1 MESVFWN
8 LRTLSGFT
16 VFAPMFAVLLFTLLM
31 FWDYPLMLL
40 YLLTSRAFGVRREY
54 PARALSTVVV
64 IPSLLR
70 VEDEL
75 RSMQSTVESVATNG
89 YPGDLLIVLSIDGTL
104 AAPALYAQLKAWGA
118 SRRWNDHTWL
128 YVTGTEERRSKPM
141 AIDHAMEFVKR
152 LVREGKHATF
162 PEVYVSTDAD
172 ADLGPHSLERIVQR
186 LQRRNPFTGAPAR
199 AVAGG
204 LYVRG
209 DDFWRGWRNFFTVS
223 GQLNLQVAR
232 DYYVSNV
239 GRYNLRWLPVTG
251 VPGAFYCTWTSIF
264 LEIPRFMGYLRTLRT
279 SHWLRWWIGEQAP
292 KFSTSRAAPLP
303 ELVAGD
309 TDDTVTAYAASLVRY
324 VKARP
329 GSGPFEKGRFT
340 FDPPRTPW
348 HALVYMLRGMLIDR
362 PIKYE
367 PEARVYTSS
376 PTTIKAL
383 YKQRRRWNTSRIE
396 LTGRFWRALGY
407 HWHIG
412 LPALIVKTSM
422 LRSLLVGVVG
432 YFILPV
438 LFFDSRTLTLVL
450 LAYCTQVFMASVLT
464 GVTLLMNGEG
474 QYWRLCFAL
483 PLVPFYTILFRW
495 VPAAVGY
502 VHDVFLFGNVTGFAP
517 ETTLIKG
524 GSERIAL
531 LYRLRRAFLLTV
543 RSVLVGDVPFGKFWF
558 GWRETQW
565 TSNGFVGFTSKNRQ
579 RAILPPRSQWF
590 KRPAR
595 NSDGGTPR

>member
-8 LRTLSGFT
+8 LRTLNGFS
-16 VFAPMFAVLLFTLLM
+16 VFAPLLAVLLFTLLV
-31 FWDYPLMLL
+31 FWDYPLLL
-40 YLLTSRAFGVRREY
+40 IYLLASRAFGERRRE
-54 PARALSTVVV
+54 PGKALSTLVV

-70 VEDEL
+70 VEEEL
-75 RSMQSTVESVATNG
+75 RSMQSTVESVASNG
-89 YPGDLLIVLSIDGTL
+89 YPGHLLIVLSIDGTA
-104 AAPALYAQLKAWGA
+104 AAPALYAQLEAWGQ

-128 YVTGTEERRSKPM
+128 YVTGTADRRSKPM
-141 AIDHAMEFVKR
+141 AIDHALEFVKR

-162 PEVYVSTDAD
+162 PQVYVSTDAD
-172 ADLGPHSLERIVQR
+172 ADLGPRSLERIVHR
-186 LQRRNPFTGAPAR
+186 LQQRNPITGAPAR

-209 DDFWRGWRNFFTVS
+209 DDFWRGWGHFFTVS

-264 LEIPRFMGYLRTLRT
+264 LEIPRFMGYLRTLRR
-279 SHWLRWWIGEQAP
+279 SHWLRWWIGVQAP
-292 KFSTSRAAPLP
+292 QFSGSRAAPLP

-324 VKARP
+324 VP
-329 GSGPFEKGRFT
+329 GRSDAELGRFS

-348 HALVYMLRGMLIDR
+348 HALVYMLRGLLLDR
-362 PIKYE
+362 AIKYE

-383 YKQRRRWNTSRIE
+383 FKQRRRWNTSRIE

-407 HWHIG
+407 HWHLG
-412 LPALIVKTSM
+412 LPALIVKLSM
-422 LRSLLVGVVG
+422 LRSLLVGVVA
-432 YFILPV
+432 YLLLPAF
-438 LFFDSRTLTLVL
+438 FFDSRTLTLIV
-450 LAYCTQVFMASVLT
+450 LAYFTQVVTAAMLT
-464 GVTLLMNGEG
+464 LVTLLMNGEM
-474 QYWRLCFAL
+474 QYWRLCYAL
-483 PLVPFYTILFRW
+483 PLVPFYTIWFRW

-517 ETTLIKG
+517 ETTLIRG
-524 GSERIAL
+524 GSTRIAIS
-531 LYRLRRAFLLTV
+531 YRLRRAFLLML

-558 GWRETQW
+558 GWRETPW
-565 TSNGFVGFTSKNRQ
+565 TSSGFEGFTSKNRQ
-579 RAILPPRSQWF
+579 RKIIPPRSQWF
-590 KRPAR
+590 RRTAR
-595 NSDGGTPR
+595 SPHDNVRR